1 MFRYE
6 YLWQDEVR
14 HKKAV
19 QMTAPEYIL
28 TLLEWA
34 SDIITVQYSTVQ
46 YSTVQYSTV

>member
-1 MFRYE
+1 MCRYE

-34 SDIITVQYSTVQ
+34 SDIITVQISQ
-46 YSTVQYSTV
+46 AAARWRRDSRK

>member
-1 MFRYE
+1 MCRYE

-34 SDIITVQYSTVQ
+34 SDIITVDHMQQRWRRASIER
-46 YSTVQYSTV
+46 